1 MRGKKAKKLR
11 HKASQLATNEEG
23 ISHKEKAGEFGKS
36 FQRYYPEGTFERIY
50 ADLKHRKYRGKERA
64 KKEDLGRY
72 LTT

>member
-11 HKASQLATNEEG
+11 HKASQLATSEEG

-50 ADLKHRKYRGKERA
+50 ADLKHRK
-64 KKEDLGRY
+64 
-72 LTT
+72 